1 MFAGQFAD
9 LRRHLINAL
18 GHHLRCAARILAI
31 LQRHRVMGR
40 IGYHHVGRRHVG
52 HHAAARHFMLH
63 LAYLRLD
70 LRIAVRLFRFL
81 LDFLQGHFHLVG
93 VVPHLVRTVDSG
105 DQAQGAHDQ
114 QKGRDQQAD
123 QMGRTGAQRFHRQA
137 QHGILLMLHHHPGDD
152 ADDESLGDGLEQLHQ
167 RILRK
172 HIAQATNRVELAKIG
187 GKRLGAEQPAAH
199 QHGRGQGD
207 EHDGRGVR
215 QAGQQDRAHVVADA
229 QHHRVGIEYLLPVQ
243 GQPGN
248 HDGRQPPHD
257 GVAGKPQAAAGRHQ
271 HRKRGHF
278 TRSRNVAFLTRLL
291 EALR

>member
-1 MFAGQFAD
+1 
-9 LRRHLINAL
+9 
-18 GHHLRCAARILAI
+18 
-31 LQRHRVMGR
+31 
-40 IGYHHVGRRHVG
+40 
-52 HHAAARHFMLH
+52 MLH

-70 LRIAVRLFRFL
+70 LRIAVRLLRLL
-81 LDFLQGHFHLVG
+81 LDFLQGHFHLVS
-93 VVPHLVRTVDSG
+93 VVPHLVRAVDGG
-105 DQAQGAHDQ
+105 DQAQRAHDQ

-123 QMGRTGAQRFHRQA
+123 QMGRTGAQGFDRQA
-137 QHGILLMLHHHPGDD
+137 QHGVFLVLHHHPGDD
-152 ADDESLGDGLEQLHQ
+152 ADDERLGDGLEQFHQ

-172 HIAQATNRVELAKIG
+172 HIAQAANRVELAKIG
-187 GKRLGAEQPAAH
+187 GERLGTEQPATH

-215 QAGQQDRAHVVADA
+215 QASQQDGAHVVADA
-229 QHHRVGIEYLLPVQ
+229 QHHRVGIEDLLAVQ
-243 GQPGN
+243 GQAGH
-248 HDGRQPPHD
+248 HDRRQPAHD